1 MLEIKKGEPW
11 IFWPSSICDTFP
23 INPANKKL
31 NFENL
36 KKSIFRLIHP
46 DQMGNLFKVLIVS
59 KNKI

>member
-1 MLEIKKGEPW
+1 MTQSKFLQQYGIMERLSTAPQTNEK
-11 IFWPSSICDTFP
+11 F
-23 INPANKKL
+23 
-31 NFENL
+31 NFESL